1 MAGTSKKKAS
11 TTKNAATG
19 RTAKRSAEV
28 ARKAAARPVAA
39 TAAKPPRSTGAAA
52 SGHTSA
58 SRRIDTLIADL
69 GDWRGERL
77 AEIRA
82 LIHEVDPEV
91 VEEWKWMGTPVW
103 SHGGMFVLA
112 NAHKAKVKL
121 TFCHGAG
128 LPDPTKLFNAGVGGN
143 RWRAIDLREG
153 DTIDRP
159 AFKALLRAAI
169 AYNAAHAVPKLLSG
183 GNPQI
188 AKADGDAPVQAY
200 IAAMPG
206 WKRDVGRRLDALITR
221 SVPGVR
227 KAVRW
232 NSPFFG
238 IEGQGWFLS
247 FHCFTA
253 YVRVAFFRGASLR
266 PVPPGESKQEDV
278 RYLDI
283 HEDDRLDEVL
293 LAGWVRQASR
303 LPGWGKA

>member
-1 MAGTSKKKAS
+1 MSLGVNTMAGTSKKKAS
-11 TTKNAATG
+11 TTKNAAT
-19 RTAKRSAEV
+19 RKTAKKTPKVATKTTAKR
-28 ARKAAARPVAA
+28 VAA
-39 TAAKPPRSTGAAA
+39 KGGQTAQDGRHVIRPM
-52 SGHTSA
+52 SA
-58 SRRIDTLIADL
+58 SERIDTLIADL

-77 AEIRA
+77 VEIRT

-103 SHGGMFVLA
+103 SHGGMFALA

-169 AYNAAHAVPKLLSG
+169 AYNAAHAVPKLLAG

-206 WKRDVGRRLDALITR
+206 WKRDVGRSLDALITR

-232 NSPFFG
+232 NSPLFWHRG
-238 IEGQGWFLS
+238 PGLVPQLPLLHEVRQGGVLPW
-247 FHCFTA
+247 
-253 YVRVAFFRGASLR
+253 RVAASCSPR
-266 PVPPGESKQEDV
+266 
-278 RYLDI
+278 
-283 HEDDRLDEVL
+283 
-293 LAGWVRQASR
+293 
-303 LPGWGKA
+303 